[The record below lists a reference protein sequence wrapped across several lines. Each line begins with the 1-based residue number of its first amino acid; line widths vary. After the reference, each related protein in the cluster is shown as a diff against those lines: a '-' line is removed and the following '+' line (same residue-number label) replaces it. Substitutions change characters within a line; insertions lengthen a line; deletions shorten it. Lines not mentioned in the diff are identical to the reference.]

1 MQFFLQFWLAT
12 FHNPWPWQLQCNLT
26 NCNNLAKL
34 HVICN
39 LAKLHEICNLAK
51 LHAISA
57 KLHAISSFT
66 DGTPYYR
73 NSAQKYQMSLNKR

>member
-51 LHAISA
+51 LHEICNLA
-57 KLHAISSFT
+57 KLHEIWNLA
-66 DGTPYYR
+66 
-73 NSAQKYQMSLNKR
+73 KLH